1 MPEGALTCWDKL
13 EPGRV
18 SSPCRG
24 RWRRAQRAD
33 GGGVSAETLHV
44 VTHDRRVGVT
54 PLPLAAL
61 GYSPLE
67 GRDASC
73 VLPAPWPSPALLNV
87 TRTGSVTDQGD

>member
-1 MPEGALTCWDKL
+1 MPEALTCWDKL

-54 PLPLAAL
+54 PLSLAAL

-67 GRDASC
+67 EVSLYPDSADFRQQNLWSAAC
-73 VLPAPWPSPALLNV
+73 
-87 TRTGSVTDQGD
+87 